1 MTQRTFTVIP
11 SQLKSKINNLIND
24 GWKILST
31 HDTSTPY
38 AEDFDGTP
46 YGGEEVTI
54 IAEKEGGL
62 YEKPKVLRSSFNSNI
77 GLPCNPPGPSGR

>member
-1 MTQRTFTVIP
+1 MTQKTFQVQP
-11 SQLKSKINNLIND
+11 SELKSKINNLIND
-24 GWKILST
+24 GWQIIST
-31 HDTSTPY
+31 IDTSTPY

-54 IAEKEGGL
+54 IAQKDGA
-62 YEKPKVLRSSFNSNI
+62 YEKPKVLKSSFNSSI